1 MAGADDKIDELYQL
15 PLEEFTNARNTL
27 AKESGDNS
35 IKKLEKPNAAA
46 WAVNQLYW
54 RERKLYDE
62 VIKTA
67 SQVQA
72 AYKQMLAGKPADTR
86 AVDAFR
92 TEALRKAKQAIR
104 AILAS
109 AGSAASDP
117 VMTAVS
123 ETLDALPSDDPPG
136 RLTKAL
142 QRTGFGM
149 LQGATIA
156 AKGKAIP
163 AKPESKKSA
172 EKDLSDKEK
181 KARQAELEQLAM
193 AKERLR
199 FAEAAEREAE
209 AALDRATRAVER
221 AEKTRERI
229 EGELEEAA
237 NAEKAARKEQAAS
250 ESAYEKAKAERERL
264 EQATRR
270 A

>member
-1 MAGADDKIDELYQL
+1 MARPAGDEHLDRLYQL
-15 PLEEFTNARNTL
+15 PLDEFTNARNAL
-27 AKESGDNS
+27 AKELGDNT

-72 AYKQMLAGKPADTR
+72 AYKQLLAGKPADTR

-104 AILAS
+104 GFLES
-109 AGSAASDP
+109 SGSAASDP

-123 ETLDALPSDDPPG
+123 ETLDALPADDPPG
-136 RLTKAL
+136 RLTRPL

-156 AKGKAIP
+156 AKGKAVP
-163 AKPESKKSA
+163 PTPRRGVSEVVKRE
-172 EKDLSDKEK
+172 
-181 KARQAELEQLAM
+181 RQAELEQLAM

-209 AALDRATRAVER
+209 AAVERATRAV
-221 AEKTRERI
+221 
-229 EGELEEAA
+229 
-237 NAEKAARKEQAAS
+237 
-250 ESAYEKAKAERERL
+250 
-264 EQATRR
+264 
-270 A
+270 